1 VRLNPFGDVA
11 AAVSEVDSETLAEA
25 DAERHLDVL
34 LDLLRSGAVLPV
46 QFGMAAPDEDSLAAQ
61 LGEWEPALA
70 KELARF
76 ADVVEVDLTV
86 VDDERAAVAAVLAGQ
101 PALNGLVART
111 PADRLALGEQLA
123 ALVLDRRARLADE
136 LLALLREAAVED
148 APRALL
154 QSAEDPVLRWAFLVA
169 RDGLAEFD
177 AAVNKVNEL
186 HPELQFSSVGPL
198 PPFSFVSLNMA
209 VEQRAAPT
217 MDDSDPFRSGKWG
230 W

>member
-1 VRLNPFGDVA
+1 
-11 AAVSEVDSETLAEA
+11 
-25 DAERHLDVL
+25 
-34 LDLLRSGAVLPV
+34 
-46 QFGMAAPDEDSLAAQ
+46 
-61 LGEWEPALA
+61 
-70 KELARF
+70 
-76 ADVVEVDLTV
+76 
-86 VDDERAAVAAVLAGQ
+86 
-101 PALNGLVART
+101 
-111 PADRLALGEQLA
+111 
-123 ALVLDRRARLADE
+123 VLDRRARLADE